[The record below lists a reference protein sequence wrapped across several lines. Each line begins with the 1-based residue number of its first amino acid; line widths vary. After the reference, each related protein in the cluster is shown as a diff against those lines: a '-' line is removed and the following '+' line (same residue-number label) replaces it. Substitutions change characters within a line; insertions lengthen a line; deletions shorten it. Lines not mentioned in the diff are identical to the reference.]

1 MRYVYSELACKQS
14 GLYQPTI
21 SGGSI
26 MRWVGRRALG
36 FVIYYSSFFYYLV
49 LLPRLIP
56 GESAALFR
64 SRLRRAIR
72 LTLRSFGVKL
82 AVHGIDHLASDGNA
96 IIVANHSSWFDQLAL
111 LAAFDQPVTF
121 MANRKYFR
129 YWGLATVLNK
139 LQCVPTSA
147 ATATESMQAGRR
159 VLEQGMWLVVYPE
172 GTRTTQRLPFRR
184 GAAVLSEQTSVPV
197 QPIVIRG
204 AEKILPRR
212 RSLFRVRPGTIELNV
227 QPLVTNSASSARE
240 FMATIERFYAS
251 SLAEQVAPEAL
262 AQPVVAHNPH
272 LVAHNPHLN
281 KNESNRAPEQLPA
294 DFSG

>member
-1 MRYVYSELACKQS
+1 
-14 GLYQPTI
+14 
-21 SGGSI
+21 

-36 FVIYYSSFFYYLV
+36 FVVYYSSFFYYLV

-72 LTLRSFGVKL
+72 LTLRAFGVKL
-82 AVHGIDHLASDGNA
+82 VVRGTDHLASDGNA

-111 LAAFDQPVTF
+111 LAAFDRPVTF

-129 YWGLATVLNK
+129 YWGLAPVLDK

-147 ATATESMQAGRR
+147 ATATESIQAGRKL
-159 VLEQGMWLVVYPE
+159 LEQGMWLVVYPE

-197 QPIVIRG
+197 QPIVIVG

-212 RSLFRVRPGTIELNV
+212 QSLFRVRAGTIVLNV
-227 QPLVTNSASSARE
+227 QPLVTNSTSSSKE
-240 FMATIERFYAS
+240 FMATIEKLYAS
-251 SLAEQVAPEAL
+251 SLAESVVTE
-262 AQPVVAHNPH
+262 PV
-272 LVAHNPHLN
+272 VAHNPHLN
-281 KNESNRAPEQLPA
+281 KNESNLAAEQLPA